1 MIRTRY
7 SNRCVRTRCLGGRG
21 VRWMDGCLWVRVG
34 GDDCRCG
41 GVSYLPRV
49 GADGFVVYSNS
60 GEEAVV
66 VAGCLVA
73 KLGAV
78 VS

>member
-1 MIRTRY
+1 
-7 SNRCVRTRCLGGRG
+7 
-21 VRWMDGCLWVRVG
+21 MDGCLWVRVG